1 MRRQLLAKFAVVLPL
16 FLGLSACISS
26 EKSEGLT
33 KVDDL
38 LTRVEQVQIEAL
50 VAREKASAAFD
61 ALGAIVAPDF
71 QGDPM
76 LVYGDLVKKIDESKA
91 QASKLAMSVDPMK
104 RTADSVFQSW
114 TADLEKFGNTN
125 LRQQSQ
131 SRLAETRSR
140 YSAVHD
146 AAVAALVSINAFN
159 SDLGDQALFLEH
171 DFNVTAVTVI
181 AAEIPALTSQARD
194 LGRRLNAC
202 VSASKDYIA
211 CSALR
216 GQLEDPNAPTPPANK
231 AVATAP
237 ARRMPNPM
245 AEPGAETEVAGTDT
259 GANATTPPARRR
271 PRAGANPLET
281 PDPAPAAVAP
291 TAPVAPNSQPLP
303 NPQAAQGA
311 PTQPLSQGST
321 QPTSQPGKPLPVL
334 GPLPVKPETELNH
347 NPKPE
352 TDKNPQP
359 KPTPEQPT
367 GGGNR

>member
-1 MRRQLLAKFAVVLPL
+1 MRRQLLAGFVAILPL
-16 FLGLSACISS
+16 FVGLSSCVGS
-26 EKSEGLT
+26 EKSEGLN

-91 QASKLAMSVDPMK
+91 QAKKLEMSVEPMK
-104 RTADSVFQSW
+104 RTSDIVFQSW
-114 TADLEKFGNTN
+114 TTDLEKFGNTN

-171 DFNVTAVTVI
+171 DFNSTAVTVI

-216 GQLEDPNAPTPPANK
+216 GQLEEPAAPAAPASK
-231 AVATAP
+231 AAAAAP

-245 AEPGAETEVAGTDT
+245 AEPGTEPQVAGTES
-259 GANATTPPARRR
+259 GANTSTPPARRR
-271 PRAGANPLET
+271 PRAGANPIET
-281 PDPAPAAVAP
+281 PEAAPNAAAPVEPA
-291 TAPVAPNSQPLP
+291 APVAPNAQPLP
-303 NPQAAQGA
+303 NPQAA
-311 PTQPLSQGST
+311 PTQPVSQGST

-334 GPLPVKPETELNH
+334 GPLP
-347 NPKPE
+347 PKPE
-352 TDKNPQP
+352 TDLNQQP
-359 KPTPEQPT
+359 KPAPVQPAA
-367 GGGNR
+367 GGNL